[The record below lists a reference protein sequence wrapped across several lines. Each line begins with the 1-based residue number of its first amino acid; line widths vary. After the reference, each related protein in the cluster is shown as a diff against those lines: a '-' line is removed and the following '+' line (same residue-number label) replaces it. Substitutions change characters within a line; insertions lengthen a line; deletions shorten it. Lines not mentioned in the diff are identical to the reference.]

1 MEMLLFAVA
10 VLDITKDLNKSDKY
24 CVVGLKVIE
33 LFDGCQN
40 FVVGKDQILQSK

>member
-1 MEMLLFAVA
+1 
-10 VLDITKDLNKSDKY
+10 
-24 CVVGLKVIE
+24 LKVIE